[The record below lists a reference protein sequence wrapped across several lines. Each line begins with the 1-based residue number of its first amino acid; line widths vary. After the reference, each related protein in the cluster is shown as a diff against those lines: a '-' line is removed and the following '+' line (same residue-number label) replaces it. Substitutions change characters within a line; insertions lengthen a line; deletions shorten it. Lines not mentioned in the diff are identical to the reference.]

1 MEIFEY
7 VSVLTSIIIGLGITH
22 LLKGVAGLIQHPGRE
37 EVYGTHLV
45 WVAYML
51 FSTVLWWW
59 WQFGLDARPTWTLGI
74 YLFVSAFALV
84 FYLLCA
90 LLFPADMDDYEGFHD
105 YFMSKKSWFL
115 GLLALAYLLD
125 LLDTLFKGRDH
136 FQSLGIDYPI
146 QAVVIVALCLIGSRT
161 SSRRYH
167 AAMASVVLASQLY
180 QAVAYLWSVG

>member
-7 VSVLTSIIIGLGITH
+7 VSVLTSIILGLGITH

-37 EVYGTHLV
+37 ETYGTHLL

-51 FSTVLWWW
+51 FSSVLWWW
-59 WQFGLDARPTWTLGI
+59 WQFGLDTRPEWTLGI

-90 LLFPADMDDYEGFHD
+90 LLFPADMDDYDGYHD

-115 GLLALAYLLD
+115 GLLACAYLLD
-125 LLDTLFKGRDH
+125 LVDTALKGWEH
-136 FQSLGIDYPI
+136 FQSLGIDYPV
-146 QAVVIVALCLIGSRT
+146 QAAVIAALCLAGLRTNSRT
-161 SSRRYH
+161 YH
-167 AAMASVVLASQLY
+167 AALAVLVLGSQVY
-180 QAVAYLWSVG
+180 QAVAYLWRVG